1 MDSRLFEQRIDGL
14 LVRRFTDQSIDHAID
29 RALAGIGPNTTAVT
43 VDVDFDGEGV
53 RGVIA
58 FRSKNNWSV
67 ALIGE
72 IKRGRGPV
80 GGVRIRKEWR

>member
-1 MDSRLFEQRIDGL
+1 MDPRLFEQRIDGL
-14 LVRRFTDQSIDHAID
+14 AVRRFTDAQIDQAIN
-29 RALAGIGPNTTAVT
+29 RALADIDPKTTAVT

-58 FRSKNNWSV
+58 FRSKSNWSV